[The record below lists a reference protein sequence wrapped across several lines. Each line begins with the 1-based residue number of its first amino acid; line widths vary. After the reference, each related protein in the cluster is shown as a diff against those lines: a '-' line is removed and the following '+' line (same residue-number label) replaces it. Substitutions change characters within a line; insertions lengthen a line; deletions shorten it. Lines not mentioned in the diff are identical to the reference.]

1 MAFLNP
7 ARRGFHIL
15 YELSAD
21 RIWFALAV
29 AVGLFAAHWLAQS
42 LGLGGFP
49 SIYEGI
55 GY

>member
-7 ARRGFHIL
+7 ARRGFNTL

-29 AVGLFAAHWLAQS
+29 FAGLAAAHWLAQVF
-42 LGLGGFP
+42 GLGGFP
-49 SIYEGI
+49 SIYEGF